1 MNIQQTK
8 EFVEA
13 NGIATVKADKT
24 RTTPEVDALLHSLGN
39 GAGAIPYYAIFP
51 AGDPNKPILLHG
63 LLTPGQI
70 LDALRRAGPSKG
82 VSSESATAMS
92 R

>member
-1 MNIQQTK
+1 MNIQRTK

-39 GAGAIPYYAIFP
+39 AAGAIPFYAIFP
-51 AGDPNKPILLHG
+51 AGEPNKPILLNG
-63 LLTPGQI
+63 ILTPSRI
-70 LDALRRAGPSKG
+70 LGELRRAGPSKNI
-82 VSSESATAMS
+82 EDEEATAM